1 MPALEA
7 ARLALDDLS
16 KNDITEIK
24 AFKNPPALVELV
36 CNCIVILKGYK
47 EVNWKQ
53 AQAMMAGGD
62 FLNQLKNLD
71 VDSITRGQISSVIG
85 LVKMIED
92 KLEIEAEDDKQR
104 EAEAFTKMKKSSSAG
119 AGLLKFVNAIVGYNK
134 VFVTVKP
141 KRDKVKR
148 KLI

>member
-7 ARLALDDLS
+7 AKLALDDLNR
-16 KNDITEIK
+16 NDITEIK

-53 AQAMMAGGD
+53 AQAMMAAND
-62 FLNQLKNLD
+62 FLQQLQRLD
-71 VDSITRGQISSVIG
+71 VDGITRVQITSVIG

-92 KLEIEAEDDKQR
+92 KLEIESEDQKEQ
-104 EAEAFTKMKKSSSAG
+104 EGFAKMKKVSGAG
-119 AGLLKFVNAIVGYNK
+119 AGLLKFVYAIVGYNK
-134 VFVTVKP
+134 VFATVKP
-141 KRDKVKR
+141 KRDKVRR
-148 KLI
+148 KFL

>member
-7 ARLALDDLS
+7 ARLALDDLN

-36 CNCIVILKGYK
+36 CNCIVILKGFK

-53 AQAMMAGGD
+53 AQAMMAAND
-62 FLNQLKNLD
+62 FLQQLKNLD
-71 VDSITRGQISSVIG
+71 VDSITRVQISSVIG

-92 KLEIEAEDDKQR
+92 KLEIEAEEDKQK
-104 EAEAFTKMKKSSSAG
+104 EQEGFAKMKKVSGAG
-119 AGLLKFVNAIVGYNK
+119 AGLLKFVYAIVGYNK

-141 KRDKVKR
+141 KRDKVR
-148 KLI
+148 